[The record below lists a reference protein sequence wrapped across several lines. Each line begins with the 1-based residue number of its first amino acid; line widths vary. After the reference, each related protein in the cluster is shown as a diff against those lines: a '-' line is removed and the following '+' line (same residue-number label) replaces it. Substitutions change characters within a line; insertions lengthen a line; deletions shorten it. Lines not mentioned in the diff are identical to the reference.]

1 MEEGYKSKHDITP
14 DSDSGEFSMSKS
26 DTVTG
31 KVTLI
36 ILLQRGRYNCHRVKV
51 YSVRLQFKY
60 LSIFRPHLPA
70 WVAQLVKASVLHGF

>member
-1 MEEGYKSKHDITP
+1 MHDIAMPSPHNKGLLMEEGYKSKHDITP

-36 ILLQRGRYNCHRVKV
+36 ILLQRGRYKS
-51 YSVRLQFKY
+51 YSK
-60 LSIFRPHLPA
+60 SI
-70 WVAQLVKASVLHGF
+70 V

>member
-1 MEEGYKSKHDITP
+1 MHDIAMASPHNKGLLMEEGYKSKHDITP

-36 ILLQRGRYNCHRVKV
+36 ILLQRGRYNCHRVNV
-51 YSVRLQFKY
+51 YIY
-60 LSIFRPHLPA
+60 I
-70 WVAQLVKASVLHGF
+70 